1 MGHVNIGSE
10 LIGKRREER
19 EDLGELIGKRREE
32 REDLG
37 EQVKNYTAV

>member
-19 EDLGELIGKRREE
+19 EDLGE
-32 REDLG
+32 
-37 EQVKNYTAV
+37 QVKNYTAV